1 MYQYQKTKTY
11 LAQVPEDIKEL
22 AEEELKSLGAKETK
36 LTYRGI
42 YFKADKETLYRINY
56 NARLI
61 IRVLAPLISFDC
73 HSDRY
78 LYKTAFNNIRW
89 EDFLKKDSSFFII
102 ANVSNSKIK
111 HSRYAAQR
119 LKDAIADY
127 FNKKFGKR
135 PSVKKENSDIILN
148 LFIRNNRAIIS
159 VDTSGGSL
167 HKRGY
172 RVESVEAP
180 MSEVLAA
187 AIIKLSGWRG
197 EVPLYDPFC
206 GSGTIL
212 CEAYMVIT
220 NTPAAFLRE
229 KFGFELLPDYDF
241 NLWQKVKSE
250 SNKKI
255 VEVEK
260 GIIAGSDIS
269 ESAVNAA
276 KKNCSLI
283 DENGRIK
290 IEKKDFRDIKF
301 EKKKIIITN
310 PPYGIRLKTE
320 TPIENLYKEIGDF
333 FKRELKGSAAFV
345 YFGNRGLIK
354 KIGLK
359 PSFKKILYNG
369 GLEGRLVKYD
379 IF

>member
-36 LTYRGI
+36 LTYSGI
-42 YFKADKETLYRINY
+42 YFEADKGTLYRINY

-78 LYKTAFNNIRW
+78 LYKTAYNIQW
-89 EDFLKKDSSFFII
+89 EDFLKENDSFFIM
-102 ANVSNSKIK
+102 ANVSNSKIR
-111 HSRYAAQR
+111 HSKFAAQR

-135 PSVKKENSDIILN
+135 PSVKKENPDLILN
-148 LFIRNNRAIIS
+148 LFIRNNRAVIS
-159 VDTSGGSL
+159 IDTSRGSL

-187 AIIKLSGWRG
+187 VIIKLSGWKG
-197 EVPLYDPFC
+197 ETPLYDPFC

-212 CEAYMVIT
+212 CEAYMMVT
-220 NTPAAFLRE
+220 DTPAAFLR
-229 KFGFELLPDYDF
+229 KRFGFELLPDYDF
-241 NLWQKVKSE
+241 ELWQKIKSD
-250 SNKKI
+250 SNERIKEI
-255 VEVEK
+255 NK
-260 GIIAGSDIS
+260 GLISGSDIS
-269 ESAVNAA
+269 ESAVNIA

-283 DENGRIK
+283 DKGGK
-290 IEKKDFRDIKF
+290 ITILKKDFRDIKF
-301 EKKKIIITN
+301 EEKKIIMTN

-320 TPIENLYKEIGDF
+320 TLIENLYKEIGDF

-345 YFGNRGLIK
+345 YFGNRELIK
-354 KIGLK
+354 RIGLR
-359 PSFKKILYNG
+359 PFFKRILYNG